1 MTIFADPMCDVLD
14 SLTNSKNKSYIPI
27 SGKLFISSWLSRKF
41 GFKDDFSYLENK
53 IQVQTFIKLEL
64 VGFEKHQSWEVQSA
78 FASATIEYLG
88 QKSNM

>member
-1 MTIFADPMCDVLD
+1 MYLFKIIFFVFSQVTIFADPMCDVLD
-14 SLTNSKNKSYIPI
+14 SLTNSKNKSYIPV
-27 SGKLFISSWLSRKF
+27 SGKL
-41 GFKDDFSYLENK
+41 FSYLENK